1 MMCKEYYE
9 KQAASEYWLYIAAR
23 NIGDKESQNKHYKEY
38 LNYKEA
44 AK

>member
-1 MMCKEYYE
+1 MICKHYYE
-9 KQAASEYWLYIAAR
+9 RQASIEYRLYMAAK
-23 NIGDKESQNKHYKEY
+23 NIGDTLSQNKHYKEY

>member
-1 MMCKEYYE
+1 MCKDYYE
-9 KQAASEYWLYIAAR
+9 KQAASEYRLYIAAK
-23 NIGDKESQNKHYKEY
+23 NIGDTVSQNKHYKEY